1 MSEAKKTG
9 ILLLAFGGADS
20 LESVEPFLKNILKDR
35 PVSPELLKTTKERYA
50 LIGGSSPLLKIT
62 EEVAQELNFS
72 LLNATGEDYR
82 VYVGMRHWDPFI
94 KDTLKQMQDDG
105 IEKVIAIVM
114 TPYATKASA
123 GGYYEDVAS
132 ALKEL
137 GSSMEVEYVRD
148 WHTHPRYMEA
158 LLQIINSAQMPYQPI
173 LDKGKI
179 MMIFSAHSLPLS
191 ILEGDPYVDMIKETI
206 EILTGKLTVFT
217 DRLGYQSKGGG
228 PVEWIGPS
236 VEELIDEAK
245 QTGMEGILVVPI
257 GFVSDHVETLY
268 DIDILFKERAE
279 SQGMIFSRAQ
289 SHNASDKFTLLLT
302 ELVQEYID

>member
-1 MSEAKKTG
+1 MSEAQKTG

-20 LESVEPFLKNILKDR
+20 LDNVEPFLKNILKDR
-35 PVSPELLKTTKERYA
+35 PVSAELLKVTKDRYL

-72 LLNATGEDYR
+72 ILNATGDDYR
-82 VYVGMRHWDPFI
+82 VYVGMRHWDPYI

-105 IEKVIAIVM
+105 IEKVIAVVM
-114 TPYATKASA
+114 TPYATPASA
-123 GGYYEDVAS
+123 GGYYEEVDN

-137 GSSMEVEYVRD
+137 GSSMEVEYVRP
-148 WHTHPRYMEA
+148 WHTHPRYVEA
-158 LLQIINSAQMPYQPI
+158 ILQIINSAQMPFQGV

-179 MMIFSAHSLPLS
+179 MMIFSAHSLPVNT
-191 ILEGDPYVDMIKETI
+191 LEGDPYVDMIKETI
-206 EILTGKLTVFT
+206 EIVTGKLTVFD
-217 DRLGYQSKGGG
+217 DRLAYQSKGGG
-228 PVEWIGPS
+228 PVEWVGPS

-245 QTGMEGILVVPI
+245 EKDMEGVLVVPI

-268 DIDILFKERAE
+268 DIDIHFKERVE

-289 SHNASDKFTLLLT
+289 SHNASDKFILLLT
-302 ELVQEYID
+302 ELIREYID

>member
-1 MSEAKKTG
+1 MSKAQKTG

-20 LESVEPFLKNILKDR
+20 LDDVEPFLKNILKDR
-35 PVSPELLKTTKERYA
+35 PVSPELVKATKERYT

-62 EEVAQELNFS
+62 EDVAQELNFS
-72 LLNATGEDYR
+72 LLNSTGEDYR
-82 VYVGMRHWDPFI
+82 VYVGMRHWNPYI

-105 IEKVIAIVM
+105 IEKVIAIIM

-123 GGYYEDVAS
+123 GGYYEEVDN

-137 GSSMEVEYVRD
+137 GSSMEVEYVKP
-148 WHTHPRYMEA
+148 WHTHPRYIEA
-158 LLQIINSAQMPYQPI
+158 LLQIINSAQMPYQGI

-179 MMIFSAHSLPLS
+179 MMIFSAHSLPVD

-206 EILTGKLTVFT
+206 EILTGKLTVFD
-217 DRLGYQSKGGG
+217 DRLAYQSKGGG

-236 VEELIDEAK
+236 VEELIDEAG
-245 QTGMEGILVVPI
+245 QNDMEGLLVVPI

-279 SQGMIFSRAQ
+279 SQDLIFSRAQ
-289 SHNASDKFTLLLT
+289 SHNSSDKFVLLMS
-302 ELVQEYID
+302 EIVQEYIN